1 MFQHVAHYNKNMEKM
16 MLEMLT
22 FKLQQKHEVEK
33 FELIEK
39 CQYVIQDI
47 QRFLGLNCSLMKS
60 KPRRCCRPRTNSGMK
75 RKWNFLGQP
84 KKAHCGIVVRIDGQN
99 KGKKKLVETKLG

>member
-1 MFQHVAHYNKNMEKM
+1 LTYKTEEHLKVIGMFQHVAHYNKNMEKM

-47 QRFLGLNCSLMKS
+47 
-60 KPRRCCRPRTNSGMK
+60 
-75 RKWNFLGQP
+75 
-84 KKAHCGIVVRIDGQN
+84 
-99 KGKKKLVETKLG
+99 